1 MRSQDENQTNAH
13 GMPTAVPGWF
23 DIISRL
29 CGIVEGRAGK
39 KWWLAFS
46 FCFLLVLGLVA
57 ALFYMTVTGVG
68 VLGANN
74 QVLWGWD
81 IVNFVF
87 WIGIG
92 HAGTLISAI
101 LLLSGQKWRR
111 SVSRISE
118 AMTIFAVLCA
128 GIYPVFHMGRVWMSW
143 FFAPVPEANAMWQNF
158 LSPLMWDAFAVGSYF
173 TLSFLFLYASMIPD
187 LGILRDRAGQ
197 GRRARFY
204 GLLAL
209 GWRGDHAQ
217 WASYRRMTLL
227 LAGILAP
234 LVISVHSVVSYDFAA
249 TVIPGW
255 HSTLFPPYF
264 VVGAILGGLA
274 MVLLVVIPLRAM
286 FDIRDLITARHLE
299 SLSKLLLAM
308 SMAIGFS
315 YLLETGMAFY
325 SGVEA
330 EIAVM
335 NQRMFGDTAPA
346 FWAMVFCNVIAPLC
360 LWFRRVR
367 RNISLL
373 VAVSLCVTLGM
384 WLERYV
390 IIIGTT
396 SRSLMPANWTEYLPS
411 FVDVTM
417 FAGTAGLF
425 FGLILLFVRFFPCVG
440 IAELCEPSSEEE
452 FSIEH
457 GKASVSGETDQEAFV
472 FASAGALRQA
482 LIRENSSGE
491 EENDII
497 MPYPVSTGREK
508 ESASPGLL
516 SLGAF
521 AGGLVGFVLS
531 ALLTGVTQLKDYPLE
546 LQGRAADFSRYVG
559 FFPVLFESTLLG
571 AGLGCLVMFIKECGL
586 LQWWHPWFESPRYEI
601 YRRHF
606 PFCFFSEKKNPP
618 PVFAEEHGENDF

>member
-1 MRSQDENQTNAH
+1 
-13 GMPTAVPGWF
+13 MPSAVPGWF

-39 KWWLAFS
+39 KWWLSFS
-46 FCFLLVLGLVA
+46 FCSFLVLGLVA

-68 VLGANN
+68 VLGTNN

-187 LGILRDRAGQ
+187 LGMLRDRAGQ

-315 YLLETGMAFY
+315 YLLEIGMAFY

-346 FWAMVFCNVIAPLC
+346 FWAMVFCNVLAPLC

-367 RNISLL
+367 RNIALL
-373 VAVSLCVTLGM
+373 IAVSLCVTLGM

-440 IAELCEPSSEEE
+440 IAELCEPASEEE
-452 FSIEH
+452 LSVEH
-457 GKASVSGETDQEAFV
+457 GKVPVSGETDQEAFV
-472 FASAGALRQA
+472 FSSAGALRKA
-482 LIRENSSGE
+482 LICENSSSGE
-491 EENDII
+491 EPDII
-497 MPYPVSTGREK
+497 MPYPLTTGRER

-606 PFCFFSEKKNPP
+606 PFCFFPKKKNQS
-618 PVFAEEHGENDF
+618 PVFAKENGEIDL

>member
-1 MRSQDENQTNAH
+1 
-13 GMPTAVPGWF
+13 MPSAVPGWF

-39 KWWLAFS
+39 KWWLSFS
-46 FCFLLVLGLVA
+46 FCSFLVLGLVA
-57 ALFYMTVTGVG
+57 VLFYMTVTGVG
-68 VLGANN
+68 VLGTNN

-187 LGILRDRAGQ
+187 LGMLRDRAGQ

-315 YLLETGMAFY
+315 YLLEIGMAFY

-346 FWAMVFCNVIAPLC
+346 FWAMVFCNVLAPLC

-367 RNISLL
+367 RNIALL
-373 VAVSLCVTLGM
+373 IAVSLCVTLGM

-440 IAELCEPSSEEE
+440 IAELCEPASEEE
-452 FSIEH
+452 LSVEH
-457 GKASVSGETDQEAFV
+457 GKVPVSGETDQEAFV
-472 FASAGALRQA
+472 FSSAGALRKA
-482 LIRENSSGE
+482 LICENSSSGE
-491 EENDII
+491 EPDII
-497 MPYPVSTGREK
+497 MPYPLTTGRER

-606 PFCFFSEKKNPP
+606 PFCFFPKKKNQS
-618 PVFAEEHGENDF
+618 PVFAKENGEIDL